1 MDERLRGVVDLSQR
15 PPRPC
20 RLTRPRS
27 DLKAGPDGCRDGP
40 FALLPPTVA
49 CPSLGPG
56 SWREAPRCGRGPSLS
71 LVHVPSAARASP
83 RGLPPLVRGSV
94 PSVPG
99 AARLSLCCRSGWAS
113 LPGRPGPC
121 TERVLGAG
129 ASRLGSRL
137 WRARAEPVLMP
148 PAPAAPA
155 LRTASGV
162 GANRSVP
169 TGADMADQRQRSLS
183 TSGESLYHVLGLD
196 KNATS
201 DDIKKSYRKLAL
213 KYHPD
218 KNPDNP
224 EAADKFKEINNAHA
238 ILTDA
243 TKRNIYD
250 KYGSLGLYVAEQFGE
265 ENVNTYFVLSSWWA
279 KALFAVCGL
288 LTCCYCC
295 CCLCC
300 CFNCC
305 CGRCKPKA
313 PEGAE
318 AEFYVSPEDLEA
330 QLRSDEREAT
340 DTPIVVQP
348 ASATE
353 TTQLTAD
360 SHPSYHTDG
369 LN

>member
-1 MDERLRGVVDLSQR
+1 
-15 PPRPC
+15 
-20 RLTRPRS
+20 
-27 DLKAGPDGCRDGP
+27 
-40 FALLPPTVA
+40 
-49 CPSLGPG
+49 
-56 SWREAPRCGRGPSLS
+56 
-71 LVHVPSAARASP
+71 
-83 RGLPPLVRGSV
+83 
-94 PSVPG
+94 
-99 AARLSLCCRSGWAS
+99 
-113 LPGRPGPC
+113 
-121 TERVLGAG
+121 
-129 ASRLGSRL
+129 
-137 WRARAEPVLMP
+137 
-148 PAPAAPA
+148 
-155 LRTASGV
+155 
-162 GANRSVP
+162 
-169 TGADMADQRQRSLS
+169 MADQRQRSLS

-279 KALFAVCGL
+279 KALFVFCGL

-305 CGRCKPKA
+305 CGKCKPKA
-313 PEGAE
+313 PEGE
-318 AEFYVSPEDLEA
+318 ETEFYVSPEDLEA
-330 QLRSDEREAT
+330 QLQSDERDRCPGSGIRHNRGPRLRGRCALGRGLPRRKTLVLERTWPLRRVTGGPRPVSRCVRPTAE
-340 DTPIVVQP
+340 PP
-348 ASATE
+348 ASV
-353 TTQLTAD
+353 LSYTAEPREAD
-360 SHPSYHTDG
+360 GSYPGFSPHSG
-369 LN
+369 ARRVGAARAPPLPQ

>member
-1 MDERLRGVVDLSQR
+1 
-15 PPRPC
+15 
-20 RLTRPRS
+20 
-27 DLKAGPDGCRDGP
+27 
-40 FALLPPTVA
+40 
-49 CPSLGPG
+49 
-56 SWREAPRCGRGPSLS
+56 
-71 LVHVPSAARASP
+71 
-83 RGLPPLVRGSV
+83 
-94 PSVPG
+94 
-99 AARLSLCCRSGWAS
+99 
-113 LPGRPGPC
+113 
-121 TERVLGAG
+121 
-129 ASRLGSRL
+129 
-137 WRARAEPVLMP
+137 
-148 PAPAAPA
+148 
-155 LRTASGV
+155 
-162 GANRSVP
+162 
-169 TGADMADQRQRSLS
+169 MADQRQRSLS

-279 KALFAVCGL
+279 KVSGMGGGRGVRAPGGEAPPSHDEHARA
-288 LTCCYCC
+288 
-295 CCLCC
+295 
-300 CFNCC
+300 CFS
-305 CGRCKPKA
+305 
-313 PEGAE
+313 E
-318 AEFYVSPEDLEA
+318 AA
-330 QLRSDEREAT
+330 
-340 DTPIVVQP
+340 DTPIVIQP

-369 LN
+369 VN

>member
-1 MDERLRGVVDLSQR
+1 
-15 PPRPC
+15 
-20 RLTRPRS
+20 
-27 DLKAGPDGCRDGP
+27 
-40 FALLPPTVA
+40 
-49 CPSLGPG
+49 
-56 SWREAPRCGRGPSLS
+56 
-71 LVHVPSAARASP
+71 
-83 RGLPPLVRGSV
+83 
-94 PSVPG
+94 
-99 AARLSLCCRSGWAS
+99 
-113 LPGRPGPC
+113 
-121 TERVLGAG
+121 
-129 ASRLGSRL
+129 
-137 WRARAEPVLMP
+137 
-148 PAPAAPA
+148 
-155 LRTASGV
+155 
-162 GANRSVP
+162 
-169 TGADMADQRQRSLS
+169 MADQRQRALS

-201 DDIKKSYRKLAL
+201 DDIKKSYRYETALPGQSLLCFCVFLADQGKLAL

-305 CGRCKPKA
+305 CGKCKPKA
-313 PEGAE
+313 PEGE
-318 AEFYVSPEDLEA
+318 ETEFYVSPEDLEA
-330 QLRSDEREAT
+330 QLQSDEREAT
-340 DTPIVVQP
+340 DTPIVIQP

-369 LN
+369 FN